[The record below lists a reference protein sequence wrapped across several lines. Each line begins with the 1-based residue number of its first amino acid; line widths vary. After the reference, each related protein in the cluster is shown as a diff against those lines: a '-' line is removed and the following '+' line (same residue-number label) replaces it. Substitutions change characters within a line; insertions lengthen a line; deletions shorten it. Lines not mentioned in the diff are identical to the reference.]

1 MAEKRDYYEVLGVG
15 RNATPEEIKKAYK
28 KLAKK
33 YHPDLN
39 PDSKTAEEKFKEVS
53 EAYSVLSDDNQRAR
67 YDQFGHE
74 GLNGQ
79 GMGGFGGF
87 GGFGG
92 QGFDMGDIFSSFFG
106 GGFGGQTRD
115 PSAPQ
120 RGGDLRLDLTV
131 SFEEAAKG
139 VEKEVSVT
147 RMEACPDCKGSGA
160 KPGTGRETC
169 SQCNGSGRI
178 RINQTTPFG
187 QFQTVKTCSA
197 CGGSG
202 STIKE
207 PCPKCDGS
215 GRVRRHHKIKVNVPA
230 GVDNGSRLRMLG
242 EGEGGVNGGG
252 SGDLFIY
259 ITVKPHKFF
268 KREGDNVF
276 LEQQISFAEAALGAD
291 IEVPTLS
298 AQGDIQQARFGSHG
312 DHAIIALAP
321 SSVMETY
328 YMTIQCFNLAEK
340 YRTPVILLLDEE
352 IGHLRERFDVDPDEE
367 VEIIN
372 RKQPTCAPEDY
383 LPYENT

>member
-131 SFEEAAKG
+131 TFEEAAKG

-169 SQCNGSGRI
+169 SQCNGSGRV
-178 RINQTTPFG
+178 RLNQTTPFG

-202 STIKE
+202 SVIKE
-207 PCPKCDGS
+207 PCPKCSGS
-215 GRVRRHHKIKVNVPA
+215 GRVRKHHKIKVNVPA
-230 GVDNGSRLRMLG
+230 GVDNGSRLRMQG

-252 SGDLFIY
+252 NGDLFIY
-259 ITVKPHKFF
+259 VTVKPHKFF

-291 IEVPTLS
+291 IEVPTLDGPVKLTIPEGT
-298 AQGDIQQARFGSHG
+298 QTGTTFRLRGRGFPKLRGYGRGDQHVRVKLFTPQRLSDEQKELLRKFDSTYAEPVEEDKKGLFGK
-312 DHAIIALAP
+312 I
-321 SSVMETY
+321 
-328 YMTIQCFNLAEK
+328 FK
-340 YRTPVILLLDEE
+340 
-352 IGHLRERFDVDPDEE
+352 
-367 VEIIN
+367 
-372 RKQPTCAPEDY
+372 
-383 LPYENT
+383 

>member
-131 SFEEAAKG
+131 TFEEAAKG

-169 SQCNGSGRI
+169 SQCNGSGRV
-178 RINQTTPFG
+178 RLNQTTPFG

-202 STIKE
+202 SIIKE
-207 PCPKCDGS
+207 PCPKCGGS
-215 GRVRRHHKIKVNVPA
+215 GRVRKHHKIKVNVPA
-230 GVDNGSRLRMLG
+230 GVDNGSRLRMQG

-252 SGDLFIY
+252 NGDLFIY
-259 ITVKPHKFF
+259 VTVKPHKFF

-291 IEVPTLS
+291 IEVPTLDGPVKLTIPEGT
-298 AQGDIQQARFGSHG
+298 QTGTTFRLRGRGFPKLRGYGRGDQHVRVKLFTPQRLSDEQKELLRKFDSTYAEPVEEDKKGLFGK
-312 DHAIIALAP
+312 I
-321 SSVMETY
+321 
-328 YMTIQCFNLAEK
+328 FK
-340 YRTPVILLLDEE
+340 
-352 IGHLRERFDVDPDEE
+352 
-367 VEIIN
+367 
-372 RKQPTCAPEDY
+372 
-383 LPYENT
+383 

>member
-1 MAEKRDYYEVLGVG
+1 MSAKRDYYEVLGVG

-131 SFEEAAKG
+131 TFEEAAKG

-169 SQCNGSGRI
+169 SQCNGSGRV
-178 RINQTTPFG
+178 RLNQTTPFG

-202 STIKE
+202 SIIKE
-207 PCPKCDGS
+207 PCPKCGGS
-215 GRVRRHHKIKVNVPA
+215 GRVRKHHKIKVNVPA
-230 GVDNGSRLRMLG
+230 GVDNGSRLRMQG
-242 EGEGGVNGGG
+242 EGEGGVNGG
-252 SGDLFIY
+252 SNGDLFIY
-259 ITVKPHKFF
+259 VTVKPHKFF

-291 IEVPTLS
+291 IEVPTLDGPVKLTIPEGT
-298 AQGDIQQARFGSHG
+298 QTGTTFRLRGRGFPKLRGYGRGDQHVRVKLFTPQRLSDEQKELLRKFDSTYAEPVEEDKKGLFGK
-312 DHAIIALAP
+312 I
-321 SSVMETY
+321 
-328 YMTIQCFNLAEK
+328 FK
-340 YRTPVILLLDEE
+340 
-352 IGHLRERFDVDPDEE
+352 
-367 VEIIN
+367 
-372 RKQPTCAPEDY
+372 
-383 LPYENT
+383 

>member
-131 SFEEAAKG
+131 TFEEAAKG

-169 SQCNGSGRI
+169 SQCNGSGRV
-178 RINQTTPFG
+178 RLNQTTPFG

-202 STIKE
+202 SIIKE
-207 PCPKCDGS
+207 PCPKCGGS
-215 GRVRRHHKIKVNVPA
+215 GRVRKHHKIKVNVPA
-230 GVDNGSRLRMLG
+230 GVDNGSRLRMQG
-242 EGEGGVNGGG
+242 EGEGGVNGG
-252 SGDLFIY
+252 SNGDLFIY
-259 ITVKPHKFF
+259 VTVKPHKFF

-291 IEVPTLS
+291 IEVPTLDGPVKLTIPEGTQTGTTFRLRGKGVPYLNGS
-298 AQGDIQQARFGSHG
+298 SRGDQY
-312 DHAIIALAP
+312 
-321 SSVMETY
+321 VTVVVETPKSLNKE
-328 YMTIQCFNLAEK
+328 QK
-340 YRTPVILLLDEE
+340 DLLLKFAEAGGGSAD
-352 IGHLRERFDVDPDEE
+352 GVKGKKR
-367 VEIIN
+367 
-372 RKQPTCAPEDY
+372 RK
-383 LPYENT
+383 LL

>member
-131 SFEEAAKG
+131 TFEEAAKG

-169 SQCNGSGRI
+169 SQCNGSGRV
-178 RINQTTPFG
+178 RLNQTTPFG

-202 STIKE
+202 SVIKE
-207 PCPKCDGS
+207 PCPKCSGS

-230 GVDNGSRLRMLG
+230 GVDNGSRLRMQG
-242 EGEGGVNGGG
+242 EGEGGVNGG
-252 SGDLFIY
+252 SNGDLFIY
-259 ITVKPHKFF
+259 VTVKPHKFF

-291 IEVPTLS
+291 IEVPTLDGPVKLTIPEGT
-298 AQGDIQQARFGSHG
+298 QTGTTFRLRGRGFPKLRGYGRGDQHVRVKLFTPQRLSDEQKELLRKFDSTYAEPVEEDKKGLFGK
-312 DHAIIALAP
+312 I
-321 SSVMETY
+321 
-328 YMTIQCFNLAEK
+328 FK
-340 YRTPVILLLDEE
+340 
-352 IGHLRERFDVDPDEE
+352 
-367 VEIIN
+367 
-372 RKQPTCAPEDY
+372 
-383 LPYENT
+383 

>member
-131 SFEEAAKG
+131 TFEEAAKG

-169 SQCNGSGRI
+169 SQCNGSGRV
-178 RINQTTPFG
+178 RLNQTTPFG

-202 STIKE
+202 SIIKE
-207 PCPKCDGS
+207 PCPKCGGS
-215 GRVRRHHKIKVNVPA
+215 GRVRKHHKIKVNVPA
-230 GVDNGSRLRMLG
+230 GVDNGSRLRMQG
-242 EGEGGVNGGG
+242 EGEGGVNGG
-252 SGDLFIY
+252 SNGDLFIY
-259 ITVKPHKFF
+259 VTVKPHKFF

-291 IEVPTLS
+291 IEVPTLDGPVKLTIPEGT
-298 AQGDIQQARFGSHG
+298 QTGTTFRLRGRGFPKLRGYGRGDQHVRVKLFTPQRLSDEQKELLRKFDSTYAEPVEEDKKGLFGK
-312 DHAIIALAP
+312 I
-321 SSVMETY
+321 
-328 YMTIQCFNLAEK
+328 FK
-340 YRTPVILLLDEE
+340 
-352 IGHLRERFDVDPDEE
+352 
-367 VEIIN
+367 
-372 RKQPTCAPEDY
+372 
-383 LPYENT
+383 

>member
-131 SFEEAAKG
+131 TFEEAAKG

-169 SQCNGSGRI
+169 SQCGGSGRI

-202 STIKE
+202 SIIKE

-215 GRVRRHHKIKVNVPA
+215 GRVRKHHKIKVNVPA
-230 GVDNGSRLRMLG
+230 GVDNGSRLRMQG

-252 SGDLFIY
+252 NGDLFIY
-259 ITVKPHKFF
+259 VTVKPHKFF

-291 IEVPTLS
+291 IEVPTLDGPVKLTIPEGT
-298 AQGDIQQARFGSHG
+298 QTGTTFRLRGRGFPKQRGYGRGDQHVRVKLFTPQRLSDEQKELLRKFDSTYAEPAGEDKKGLFGK
-312 DHAIIALAP
+312 I
-321 SSVMETY
+321 
-328 YMTIQCFNLAEK
+328 FK
-340 YRTPVILLLDEE
+340 
-352 IGHLRERFDVDPDEE
+352 
-367 VEIIN
+367 
-372 RKQPTCAPEDY
+372 
-383 LPYENT
+383 

>member
-131 SFEEAAKG
+131 TFEEAAKG

-169 SQCNGSGRI
+169 SQCNGSGRV
-178 RINQTTPFG
+178 RLNQTTPFG

-202 STIKE
+202 SIIKE
-207 PCPKCDGS
+207 PCPKCSGS
-215 GRVRRHHKIKVNVPA
+215 GRVRKHHKIKVNVPA
-230 GVDNGSRLRMLG
+230 GVDNGSRLRMQG
-242 EGEGGVNGGG
+242 EGEGGVNGG
-252 SGDLFIY
+252 SNGDLFIY
-259 ITVKPHKFF
+259 VTVKPHKFF

-291 IEVPTLS
+291 IEVPTLDGPVKLTIPEGT
-298 AQGDIQQARFGSHG
+298 QTGTTFRLRGRGFPKLRGYGRGDQHVRVKLFTPQRLSDEQKELLRKFDSTYAEPVEEDKKGLFGK
-312 DHAIIALAP
+312 I
-321 SSVMETY
+321 
-328 YMTIQCFNLAEK
+328 FK
-340 YRTPVILLLDEE
+340 
-352 IGHLRERFDVDPDEE
+352 
-367 VEIIN
+367 
-372 RKQPTCAPEDY
+372 
-383 LPYENT
+383 

>member
-131 SFEEAAKG
+131 TFEEAAKG

-169 SQCNGSGRI
+169 SQCGGSGRI

-202 STIKE
+202 SIIKE

-215 GRVRRHHKIKVNVPA
+215 GRVRKHHKIKVNVPA
-230 GVDNGSRLRMLG
+230 GVDNGSRLRMQG
-242 EGEGGVNGGG
+242 EGEGGVNGG
-252 SGDLFIY
+252 SNGDLFIY
-259 ITVKPHKFF
+259 VTVKPHKFF

-291 IEVPTLS
+291 IEVPTLDGPVKLTIPEGT
-298 AQGDIQQARFGSHG
+298 QTGTTFRLRGRGFPKLRGYGRGDQHVRVKLFTPQRLSDEQKELLRKFDSTYAEPVEEDKKGLFGK
-312 DHAIIALAP
+312 I
-321 SSVMETY
+321 
-328 YMTIQCFNLAEK
+328 FK
-340 YRTPVILLLDEE
+340 
-352 IGHLRERFDVDPDEE
+352 
-367 VEIIN
+367 
-372 RKQPTCAPEDY
+372 
-383 LPYENT
+383 

>member
-131 SFEEAAKG
+131 TFEEAAKG

-169 SQCNGSGRI
+169 SQCGGSGRI

-202 STIKE
+202 SIIKE

-215 GRVRRHHKIKVNVPA
+215 GRVRKHHKIKVNVPA
-230 GVDNGSRLRMLG
+230 GVDNGSRLRMQG
-242 EGEGGVNGGG
+242 EGEGGVNGG
-252 SGDLFIY
+252 SNGDLFIY
-259 ITVKPHKFF
+259 VTVKPHKFF

-291 IEVPTLS
+291 IEVPTLDGPVKLTIPEGT
-298 AQGDIQQARFGSHG
+298 QTGTTFRLRGRGFPKLRGYGRGDQHVRVKLFTPQRLSDEQKDLLRKFDSTYAEPTGEDKKGLFGK
-312 DHAIIALAP
+312 I
-321 SSVMETY
+321 
-328 YMTIQCFNLAEK
+328 FK
-340 YRTPVILLLDEE
+340 
-352 IGHLRERFDVDPDEE
+352 
-367 VEIIN
+367 
-372 RKQPTCAPEDY
+372 
-383 LPYENT
+383 

>member
-131 SFEEAAKG
+131 TFEEAAKG

-169 SQCNGSGRI
+169 SQCNGSGRV
-178 RINQTTPFG
+178 RLNQTTPFG

-202 STIKE
+202 SVIKE
-207 PCPKCDGS
+207 PCPKCSGS
-215 GRVRRHHKIKVNVPA
+215 GRVRKHHKIKVNVPA
-230 GVDNGSRLRMLG
+230 GVDNGSRLRMQG
-242 EGEGGVNGGG
+242 EGEGGVNGG
-252 SGDLFIY
+252 SNGDLFIY
-259 ITVKPHKFF
+259 VTVKPHKFF

-291 IEVPTLS
+291 IEVPTLDGPVKLTIPEGT
-298 AQGDIQQARFGSHG
+298 QTGTTFRLRGRGFPKLRGYGRGDQHVRVKLFTPQRLSDEQKELLRKFDSTYAEPVEEDKKGLFGK
-312 DHAIIALAP
+312 I
-321 SSVMETY
+321 
-328 YMTIQCFNLAEK
+328 FK
-340 YRTPVILLLDEE
+340 
-352 IGHLRERFDVDPDEE
+352 
-367 VEIIN
+367 
-372 RKQPTCAPEDY
+372 
-383 LPYENT
+383 